1 LPLVQANKID
11 FNQAFVVL
19 SGDDTPHH
27 DNNKKLT
34 THLAYATKLFKKTLA
49 TFTIEAKGEP

>member
-1 LPLVQANKID
+1 LPLVQGSKID
-11 FNQAFVVL
+11 SNQAFVVS
-19 SGDDTPHH
+19 SGVDTPHH

-34 THLAYATKLFKKTLA
+34 THLAYATQLFKKTLA